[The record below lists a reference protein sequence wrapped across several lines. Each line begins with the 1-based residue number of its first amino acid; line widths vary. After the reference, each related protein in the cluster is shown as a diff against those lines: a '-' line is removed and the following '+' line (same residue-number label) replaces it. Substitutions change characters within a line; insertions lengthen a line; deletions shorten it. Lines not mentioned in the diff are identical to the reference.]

1 MPVRFVFVTDSHH
14 YPDAPKNYA
23 APKMLTQSQKIL
35 DAMVP
40 AINAVSPDFI
50 VHGGD
55 LLSGGGTFEM
65 PTNTY
70 HRSIDEVAEAFDQ
83 LQAPIY
89 YVPGNHDC
97 DARTGSFVP
106 FARRFPI
113 PDTIDVFD
121 TAPGIRIATANIYQ
135 CDPFTDGQGVWT
147 DELDQALS
155 DVALEASDRGCALIL
170 ALHTWILP
178 LEGETGST
186 AIITHADRLLETI
199 AEHAAIVMV
208 LTGHRHTNRICL
220 TNGCLLLDTAC
231 IIGYPMG
238 FREISLYEDGKV
250 RTTFRQLDL
259 PDLVQ
264 QSYDRST
271 PEQNLGWAGT
281 VQDRDREVMLPRLQA
296 IWNGNQRVGC

>member
-14 YPDAPKNYA
+14 YPDAPKDYA

-55 LLSGGGTFEM
+55 LLCGGSSFEM
-65 PTNTY
+65 PSKTY
-70 HRSIDEVAEAFDQ
+70 LRSIDEVANAFDQ

-97 DARTGSFVP
+97 DARTGSFER

-113 PDTIDVFD
+113 PDTVDVFD
-121 TAPGIRIATANIYQ
+121 AAPGVRVATVNIYQ
-135 CDPFTDGQGVWT
+135 CDPFTDGQGIWT

-155 DVALEASDRGCALIL
+155 DAAREAYDRRCALIL

-186 AIITHADRLLETI
+186 TIITHADRLLETI
-199 AEHAAIVMV
+199 ATHPAIVMV
-208 LTGHRHTNRICL
+208 LTGHRHSNRICL
-220 TNGCLLLDTAC
+220 IHGCLLLDTAC

-238 FREISLYEDGKV
+238 FREITLYEDGTV
-250 RTTFRQLDL
+250 QTTFRQLDL
-259 PDLVQ
+259 ADLVQ
-264 QSYDRST
+264 QSYHRST
-271 PEQNLGWAGT
+271 ADENLGWAGT
-281 VQDRDREVMLPRLQA
+281 LQDRDREVVLPRLHA
-296 IWNGNQRVGC
+296 IWNKNQRMGN